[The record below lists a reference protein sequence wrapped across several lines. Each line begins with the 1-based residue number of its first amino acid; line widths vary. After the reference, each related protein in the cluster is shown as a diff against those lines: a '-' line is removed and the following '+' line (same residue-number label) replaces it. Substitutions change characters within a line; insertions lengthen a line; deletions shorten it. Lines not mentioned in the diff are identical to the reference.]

1 MTGGCCQIRAYP
13 ALHQGMTSNVTR
25 KTPGPMKS
33 VGSQTDDIE
42 SCFELLPTELIETTV
57 GKLEGGTQIYNQE
70 RYQHM
75 RWSFHSL
82 LMVMENQIYKQFM
95 ELAAGDEF

>member
-1 MTGGCCQIRAYP
+1 MGGWMESNDEEENYDRGLLSNQRTAAYP

-42 SCFELLPTELIETTV
+42 SCFQLLPTELIETTV
-57 GKLEGGTQIYNQE
+57 GKLEGGDTNLQPGTISA
-70 RYQHM
+70 HALV
-75 RWSFHSL
+75 FP
-82 LMVMENQIYKQFM
+82 
-95 ELAAGDEF
+95 